1 MKKGFL
7 FISLFHFSLLFSDFD
22 VLLFD
27 RFVSDRVDSISSLEQ
42 LRGSYKEIRQFE
54 SEFQKFYLHEIDAVL
69 KNAGN
74 SDLIMELKNNFVNLV
89 PPFSEELDNYLQKS
103 TNAILCQG
111 ILQKIILSRIC
122 NGIAYIVTRFDSCNL
137 CPCDFDYFKDVISNY
152 KGYVNKFIKKTPT
165 QDK

>member
-1 MKKGFL
+1 MKKGLL
-7 FISLFHFSLLFSDFD
+7 FISLFYFSLLFSDFD

-27 RFVSDRVDSISSLEQ
+27 QFVCDEIDSISSLEQ
-42 LRGSYKEIRQFE
+42 LHSSYKEIRQFE
-54 SEFQKFYLHEIDAVL
+54 SEFQKFYLHEMDAVL

-89 PPFSEELDNYLQKS
+89 PPFSEELDNCLQKS
-103 TNAILCQG
+103 TDAVHYQG

-122 NGIAYIVTRFDSCNL
+122 NGIAYIVTRFDSCNF
-137 CPCDFDYFKDVISNY
+137 CPCDFDYFKAVISLY
-152 KGYVNKFIKKTPT
+152 KDYIKTFIKKTST

>member
-1 MKKGFL
+1 MKKGLL
-7 FISLFHFSLLFSDFD
+7 FVSLFHFSLLFSGFD

-27 RFVSDRVDSISSLEQ
+27 QFVSDEIDSISSLEQ
-42 LRGSYKEIRQFE
+42 LRSSYKEIRQFE
-54 SEFQKFYLHEIDAVL
+54 SEFQKFYQHEIDAVL

-89 PPFSEELDNYLQKS
+89 PPFSEDLDNYLQKS
-103 TNAILCQG
+103 TNAVLRQG
-111 ILQKIILSRIC
+111 RSQKSDLSKIC
-122 NGIAYIVTRFDSCNL
+122 NGIAYIVACFDSCNL

-152 KGYVNKFIKKTPT
+152 KGYVNKFIKKTST